1 MGLSY
6 SERSMDATMKKHSK
20 VLIALAL
27 VLALGTGSLAQG
39 PFYPLIVNGSTSL
52 KMDYTDGI
60 LVVQFRRT
68 LRAAGQPST
77 YVHNVTP
84 GTAAWVDR
92 PLSAQEPGMLKQA
105 MTPQQAETAM
115 ARLRQNGGYW
125 RFYCQN
131 TGNGYFTV
139 SRSEAAYA
147 SVKID

>member
-1 MGLSY
+1 MKRL
-6 SERSMDATMKKHSK
+6 RS
-20 VLIALAL
+20 VLIALGI
-27 VLALGTGSLAQG
+27 VLAVAMPVFAEAQ
-39 PFYPLIVNGSTSL
+39 FYPLIVNGSTSL
-52 KMDYTDGI
+52 KMDYNNGM

-92 PLSAQEPGMLKQA
+92 PLNAQEPLMLKQT
-105 MTPQQAETAM
+105 MTAAQAETAM
-115 ARLRQNGGYW
+115 ERLRQNGGYW

-131 TGNGYFTV
+131 TGKGYFTV

>member
-1 MGLSY
+1 
-6 SERSMDATMKKHSK
+6 MKKKWS
-20 VLIALAL
+20 ALVAL
-27 VLALGTGSLAQG
+27 GIVLALGTYSFAQG

-52 KMDYTDGI
+52 KMDYTDGV

-68 LRAAGQPST
+68 LRAAGQPGT

-92 PLSAQEPGMLKQA
+92 PLNAQEPLMLKQT
-105 MTPQQAETAM
+105 MTAEQAEVAM

-131 TGNGYFTV
+131 AGKGYFAV

>member
-1 MGLSY
+1 MKRF
-6 SERSMDATMKKHSK
+6 RSALI
-20 VLIALAL
+20 VLGIMLMVAMPA
-27 VLALGTGSLAQG
+27 LAQG
-39 PFYPLIVNGSTSL
+39 QFYPLIVNGSTSL
-52 KMDYTDGI
+52 KMDYGNGM

-68 LRAAGQPST
+68 LRAAGQPTT

-92 PLSAQEPGMLKQA
+92 PLSAQEPLMLKQT

-115 ARLRQNGGYW
+115 VRLRQNGGYW

-131 TGNGYFTV
+131 TGKGYFTV

>member
-1 MGLSY
+1 
-6 SERSMDATMKKHSK
+6 MKKFQSALI
-20 VLIALAL
+20 VLGVMLMVAMPA
-27 VLALGTGSLAQG
+27 LAQG
-39 PFYPLIVNGSTSL
+39 QFYPLIVNGSTSL
-52 KMDYTDGI
+52 KMDYDNGM

-68 LRAAGQPST
+68 LRAAGQPTT

-92 PLSAQEPGMLKQA
+92 PLNAQEPLMLKQT

-115 ARLRQNGGYW
+115 ERLRQNGGYW

-131 TGNGYFTV
+131 TGKGYFTV

>member
-1 MGLSY
+1 
-6 SERSMDATMKKHSK
+6 MKKHRNMLV
-20 VLIALAL
+20 VLAIVL
-27 VLALGTGSLAQG
+27 VLGACSFARSFAQG
-39 PFYPLIVNGSTSL
+39 QYYPLIVNGSTSL
-52 KMDYTDGI
+52 KMDYTNGM

-68 LRAAGQPST
+68 LRAAGQPGT

-131 TGNGYFTV
+131 SGSGYFTV